1 MIRSVWIFLLGSVAA
16 PLYRPFYSRR
26 NITAKPTNILFS
38 QMHFIIAGC
47 CKHQLYCIPAI
58 QEATRR
64 SWTTHLCREFWWC
77 DQACG
82 WHTEGLLMLR
92 NWFLYFFFKFKSAFP
107 SEALVFSDLIKN
119 WNRSD
124 HLPPPIHT
132 AISIITGWWGL
143 RLNTF
148 ATAFKKNSYCIN
160 WCNYCKKIDIA

>member
-26 NITAKPTNILFS
+26 NITAKPTNKLFS

-92 NWFLYFFFKFKSAFP
+92 NWFLYFFLKFKSAFP

-124 HLPPPIHT
+124 HLPPPPQYILPYPLSRDGEDWDWTH
-132 AISIITGWWGL
+132 L
-143 RLNTF
+143 QQLL
-148 ATAFKKNSYCIN
+148 
-160 WCNYCKKIDIA
+160 KKILTVLTDVTTVRK